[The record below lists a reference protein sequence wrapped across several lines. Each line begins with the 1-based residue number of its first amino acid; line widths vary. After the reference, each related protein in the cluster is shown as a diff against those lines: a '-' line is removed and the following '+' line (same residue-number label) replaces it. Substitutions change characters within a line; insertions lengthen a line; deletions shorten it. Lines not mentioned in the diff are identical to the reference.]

1 MTEKSIEKEKKTK
14 SKEQLRLDRLV
25 DKFGQEAVDAS
36 VKDYKEHCP
45 GKPLNTGV
53 IGEHA
58 KKYNAAKK
66 KAEKNR
72 SASKDDIYYPLA
84 AAFLNQFGE
93 SRNPY
98 EYEVERLHQYV
109 EVCNYS
115 VEEIRLAM
123 ADIVKK
129 ISGPSF
135 NAIGH
140 YVEKRREA
148 GNVDEERI
156 CLEDAEYAKDAD
168 EERIEGS
175 SFNEKI
181 AEILDEKIPSLWDS
195 NKLVIDDINGFLR
208 EDAKA
213 TNLELIVGSGKTFM
227 VPFIA
232 AAGNK
237 QGLRF
242 VYCTHNK
249 SLIRQAMD
257 GMLEFSDMYRPG
269 KEMLYVPSIE
279 DSYRHFFGIYEKS
292 KAKTG
297 FSEQDVEKIEEQK
310 IIKKYLPRVTKA
322 DRDSIKAVL
331 YNRGVKLKNERVRE
345 NAINAWENV
354 ANVLKNID
362 ELSKAKYLSEADR
375 KAVQNQFTGQEGCIR
390 RFFNALCAEKYKS
403 NYEEM
408 IADIPALVKLYP
420 GCGFKK
426 AKAVFM
432 TFHKTEK
439 PLVVFGKYGTDP
451 FVRPSSPDFPRDNLV
466 YFDESDQFC
475 SSVIGAK
482 IENAVK
488 CPVSLY
494 EFVYKWFRW
503 MNERYVYDKEN
514 DEFSFTLPEEMEVIG
529 EEGHIR
535 LKQAYIQVKRF
546 FDKYNLKNHDAM
558 RYDPKRNSDPLFIPS
573 LASMA
578 DRIYAVFNEE
588 KRVEKDNDS
597 ESKRWVIIPN
607 DGTDIDILEKY
618 GSSKENEFFLKD
630 FVKDALAC
638 TRQVLSIIRYIS
650 LIMYNKKPGST
661 LSSKVRTVADRF
673 DYQGDMDTIN
683 FIVNNMLPT
692 KSQSISYGDDYSRGL
707 NLITFH
713 NAEDHELRTIVN
725 AVFLSNLP
733 DYDVAN
739 MVFNHDKVIFSSGTA
754 SLNSLHN
761 IDQRY
766 VEEAVNRKY
775 LELNKENVP
784 DVFYELPNLKKAV
797 SMSNEARKKKLEKSK
812 LIFPVYEREVPK
824 IKNDIDSIVK
834 GYDVTTCEAVTGQK
848 FPRAFINVN
857 GRNHVANSYQ
867 INRLAFATYAVDQ
880 MLQNNCKAGLIF
892 QNALP
897 SDKPESV
904 YSIPNIEEAA
914 KHIVEKY
921 TAKTGKKVEVKILK
935 ASVSTIE
942 KAKKMLKDIDENTI
956 ILLVTAY
963 NSIGAGV
970 DLSYNRLSSDV
981 LYDIDAVFLDDIRNV
996 IKGSNEAVSG
1006 VKYQKA
1012 ACKALYELLKFDHL
1026 VNRDIYCNDRIRNQ
1040 IPGILSCIRRGDQ
1053 GFVRNLY
1060 PEDSHSPYHET
1071 IAALLLQAFGRIDRG
1086 KKKASTVLVA
1096 ASATLISDGGLSRD
1110 LYCNSNIPYMFERFL
1125 ENAEQYASE
1134 HFTEKVPDKDK
1145 LLVAE
1150 KYQLANRQN
1159 CYDVWNLLSCIQRS
1173 KNNGEDVPDYVIS
1186 DYDNLRASA
1195 FTMGYQDNELT
1206 PYGYFA
1212 DMPREL
1218 ANDGWRLTIK
1228 NGDTDNLYDAF
1239 ISICDAYKDIP
1250 HGSEFLKELET
1261 YENHNMFGEG
1271 WEKLFENILKHENEI
1286 RKNGF
1291 KFIPFA
1297 ETYYI
1302 FLGEFYERITLA
1314 MSLPNGAFDV
1324 GRRLVPVPANQFEDF
1339 DFRYE
1344 GTNVFVDTKGY
1355 RHERTPVTSE
1365 KLKTKEGRCP
1375 GPSAIVFENVKPSE
1389 RKLGGDETILAG
1401 RGEAF
1406 FINGALSYKDSV
1418 TEISER
1424 NSTRHNELLRLCEK
1438 YKIKE

>member
-1 MTEKSIEKEKKTK
+1 MIEKLIEREKKTK
-14 SKEQLRLDRLV
+14 SKEQLTLDRLV

-45 GKPLNTGV
+45 GKPLNIVV
-53 IGEHA
+53 IKEHA
-58 KKYNAAKK
+58 KKYNATKK
-66 KAEKNR
+66 KAEKNK
-72 SASKDDIYYPLA
+72 SASRDDIYYPLA
-84 AAFLNQFGE
+84 AAFLSQFGE
-93 SRNPY
+93 SRDPY

-123 ADIVKK
+123 ADIAKELP
-129 ISGPSF
+129 GPSF

-140 YVEKRREA
+140 YVNRCREA
-148 GNVDEERI
+148 GNTDEKRV
-156 CLEDAEYAKDAD
+156 CLEDAEDAKDAD

-175 SFNEKI
+175 LFNEKI

-195 NKLVIDDINGFLR
+195 NKLVIDDINEFLR
-208 EDAKA
+208 GDAKA

-331 YNRGVKLKNERVRE
+331 YNRDVKLKSKNVRE
-345 NAINAWENV
+345 NAISAWENV
-354 ANVLKNID
+354 VNVLKNID

-375 KAVQNQFTGQEGCIR
+375 KAVQNQFTGQEGCIK
-390 RFFNALCAEKYKS
+390 RFFNALCAEKYKN

-439 PLVVFGKYGTDP
+439 PLVVFGKYGADP

-482 IENAVK
+482 IEDAVK

-494 EFVYKWFRW
+494 EFVYKWFAW
-503 MNERYVYDKEN
+503 MNKHRKYNKESY
-514 DEFSFTLPEEMEVIG
+514 EFILPEDMEVIG
-529 EEGHIR
+529 EEGRIR
-535 LKQAYIQVKRF
+535 LKQAYIKVKRF

-578 DRIYAVFNEE
+578 DRMYAVFEE
-588 KRVEKDNDS
+588 KRVKKDNDS

-618 GSSKENEFFLKD
+618 DSSKENEFFLKD

-650 LIMYNKKPGST
+650 LIMYNKEPGST
-661 LSSKVRTVADRF
+661 LSSKVRSVADRL
-673 DYQGDMDTIN
+673 DYQGDTDTIN

-713 NAEDHELRTIVN
+713 NAEDHSYRTVVN

-775 LELNKENVP
+775 LELNKENIP

-834 GYDVTTCEAVTGQK
+834 GYDVTTYEAVTGQK
-848 FPRAFINVN
+848 FPRAFINVDGKN
-857 GRNHVANSYQ
+857 RVTNSYQ

-880 MLQNNCKAGLIF
+880 MLQNGCKVGLIF

-897 SDKPESV
+897 SDKPEFV

-921 TAKTGKKVEVKILK
+921 TAKTGKKVEGKILK

-942 KAKKMLKDIDENTI
+942 KLKRCFKDIDENTI
-956 ILLVTAY
+956 VLLVTAY

-1026 VNRDIYCNDRIRNQ
+1026 VSRDICRNDRIRGE
-1040 IPGILSCIRRGDQ
+1040 IPRILSCIRRGDQ
-1053 GFVRNLY
+1053 SFTRNIY
-1060 PEDSHSPYHET
+1060 PEDNHSPYHET

-1086 KKKASTVLVA
+1086 KEKASTVLVA
-1096 ASATLISDGGLSRD
+1096 ASATLISDSGLSRD

-1134 HFTEKVPDKDK
+1134 HFTEEVPDKDE

-1195 FTMGYQDNELT
+1195 FTMGYQDNGLT

-1218 ANDGWRLTIK
+1218 ANKKWRLTIK
-1228 NGDTDNLYDAF
+1228 NGDNDNLCNAF
-1239 ISICDAYKDIP
+1239 ISRCEVYKDIP
-1250 HGSEFLKELET
+1250 HGSEFLKELEA
-1261 YENHNMFGEG
+1261 YEKHGMFGEG
-1271 WEKLFENILKHENEI
+1271 WKALFKNILKHEDEI

-1314 MSLPNGAFDV
+1314 MSLPGGAFDV

-1355 RHERTPVTSE
+1355 KYERTPVTSE
-1365 KLKTKEGRCP
+1365 KLKTKESRCP

-1418 TEISER
+1418 TEIDER
-1424 NSTRHNELLRLCEK
+1424 NNTRRNELLRLCEK

>member
-1 MTEKSIEKEKKTK
+1 MIEKLIEREKKTK
-14 SKEQLRLDRLV
+14 SKEQLTLDRLI

-45 GKPLNTGV
+45 GKPLNIVV
-53 IGEHA
+53 IKEHA
-58 KKYNAAKK
+58 KKYNAEK
-66 KAEKNR
+66 KNR

-84 AAFLNQFGE
+84 SAFLNQFGE

-98 EYEVERLHQYV
+98 KCEVERLHQYV

-123 ADIVKK
+123 ADIAKELPR
-129 ISGPSF
+129 PSF
-135 NAIGH
+135 NEIGH
-140 YVEKRREA
+140 YVNRCREA
-148 GNVDEERI
+148 NNADEKRI
-156 CLEDAEYAKDAD
+156 CLEDAGYAKDAD
-168 EERIEGS
+168 EERIEDS
-175 SFNEKI
+175 LFSEKI

-249 SLIRQAMD
+249 SLIRQAMN

-279 DSYRHFFGIYEKS
+279 DSYRHFFSIYEKS

-354 ANVLKNID
+354 ENVLKNID

-390 RFFNALCAEKYKS
+390 RFFNALCTEKYKN

-482 IENAVK
+482 IEDAVK

-503 MNERYVYDKEN
+503 MNERYVYDKGN

-535 LKQAYIQVKRF
+535 LKQAYIQVKHF
-546 FDKYNLKNHDAM
+546 FNKYNLKNHDAM

-573 LASMA
+573 LASIA
-578 DRIYAVFNEE
+578 DRMYAVFNEE
-588 KRVEKDNDS
+588 KRVKKDNDS
-597 ESKRWVIIPN
+597 KSKRWVIIPN

-618 GSSKENEFFLKD
+618 DSSKENEFFLKD

-661 LSSKVRTVADRF
+661 LSSKIRTVADRF
-673 DYQGDMDTIN
+673 DYQGDADTIN

-766 VEEAVNRKY
+766 VEEAVSRKY

-797 SMSNEARKKKLEKSK
+797 SMSNETRKKKLEKSK

-824 IKNDIDSIVK
+824 IKKDIDSIVK
-834 GYDVTTCEAVTGQK
+834 GYDVTTYEAVTGQK
-848 FPRAFINVN
+848 FPRAFINVD
-857 GRNHVANSYQ
+857 GRNRVTNSYN

-880 MLQNNCKAGLIF
+880 MLQNDCKVGLIF

-914 KHIVEKY
+914 KRIVEKY
-921 TAKTGKKVEVKILK
+921 TAKTGKEVEVKVLK

-970 DLSYNRLSSDV
+970 DLSYNRLLSDV
-981 LYDIDAVFLDDIRNV
+981 LYDIDAVFLDDISNV
-996 IKGSNEAVSG
+996 IKGSSEAVSG
-1006 VKYQKA
+1006 IKYQKA
-1012 ACKALYELLKFDHL
+1012 ACTTLYDLLKFDHL
-1026 VNRDIYCNDRIRNQ
+1026 VNRNIYCNDRIRNQ
-1040 IPGILSCIRRGDQ
+1040 IPRILSCIRRGDQ

-1086 KKKASTVLVA
+1086 KKKSSTVLVA
-1096 ASATLISDGGLSRD
+1096 ASATLISNGGLSRD

-1145 LLVAE
+1145 FLVTE
-1150 KYQLANRQN
+1150 KYQRANRQN
-1159 CYDVWNLLSCIQRS
+1159 CRDVWNLLDCMQKS

-1186 DYDNLRASA
+1186 DYNSLRASA
-1195 FTMGYQDNELT
+1195 FTMGYQDNGLP

-1212 DMPREL
+1212 DIPREL
-1218 ANDGWRLTIK
+1218 ANDRWRLTIK
-1228 NGDTDNLYDAF
+1228 NGDTDNLYNAF
-1239 ISICDAYKDIP
+1239 ISTCDAYKDIP
-1250 HGSEFLKELET
+1250 HGSEFLKELEA

-1271 WEKLFENILKHENEI
+1271 WEKLFENILKHEDEI

-1389 RKLGGDETILAG
+1389 RKLGGDETILVG

-1406 FINGALSYKDSV
+1406 FINGTLSYKDSV

-1424 NSTRHNELLRLCEK
+1424 KNTRRNELLRLCEK

>member
-14 SKEQLRLDRLV
+14 SKEQLTLDRLV

-45 GKPLNTGV
+45 GKPLNIVV
-53 IGEHA
+53 IKEHA
-58 KKYNAAKK
+58 KKYNAEK
-66 KAEKNR
+66 KNR
-72 SASKDDIYYPLA
+72 SVSKDDIYYLLA
-84 AAFLNQFGE
+84 AAFLNQLGK
-93 SRNPY
+93 SRDPY

-148 GNVDEERI
+148 GNADEERI
-156 CLEDAEYAKDAD
+156 CLEGAEYAKDAD

-279 DSYRHFFGIYEKS
+279 DSYRHFFGVYEKS
-292 KAKTG
+292 RTKAG

-331 YNRGVKLKNERVRE
+331 YNRDVKLKSKNVRE
-345 NAINAWENV
+345 NAISAWENV
-354 ANVLKNID
+354 VNVLKNID

-375 KAVQNQFTGQEGCIR
+375 KAVQNQFTGQEGYIR
-390 RFFNALCAEKYKS
+390 RFFNALCAEKYKN

-451 FVRPSSPDFPRDNLV
+451 FVRPSSPDFPRNNLV

-475 SSVIGAK
+475 SSVIGTK

-514 DEFSFTLPEEMEVIG
+514 DEFSFTLPDGMEVIG
-529 EEGHIR
+529 EEGIIR
-535 LKQAYIQVKRF
+535 LKQAYIQVEHF
-546 FDKYNLKNHDAM
+546 FDKYHLKNHDAM
-558 RYDPKRNSDPLFIPS
+558 RYNPKENSDPSFIPS
-573 LASMA
+573 LASTA
-578 DRIYAVFNEE
+578 DRMYSVFNNGKYNREDD
-588 KRVEKDNDS
+588 KNTVKQ
-597 ESKRWVIIPN
+597 WVVIPS
-607 DGTDIDILEKY
+607 DVTDINILEKNSALM
-618 GSSKENEFFLKD
+618 GNDFFLKD

-638 TRQVLSIIRYIS
+638 TRRILSLIRYIS
-650 LIMYNKKPGST
+650 LTMHNKKPGST
-661 LSSKVRTVADRF
+661 HSSTVRSVANRF
-673 DYQGDMDTIN
+673 EYEGDTID
-683 FIVNNMLPT
+683 FIANNMLPT
-692 KSQSISYGDDYSRGL
+692 KSQSISYEDDYSRGL
-707 NLITFH
+707 NLVTFH
-713 NAEDHELRTIVN
+713 NAEDHSLRTIVN

-761 IDQRY
+761 TDQRY

-797 SMSNEARKKKLEKSK
+797 SMSNETRKKKLEKSK

-824 IKNDIDSIVK
+824 IKKDIDSIVK
-834 GYDVTTCEAVTGQK
+834 GYDVTTYEAVTGQK
-848 FPRAFINVN
+848 FPRAFINVDGKN
-857 GRNHVANSYQ
+857 RVTNSYQ

-880 MLQNNCKAGLIF
+880 MLQNDCKVGLIF

-897 SDKPESV
+897 SDKPEFV

-921 TAKTGKKVEVKILK
+921 TAKTGKEVEVKVLK
-935 ASVSTIE
+935 ASVNTIE

-956 ILLVTAY
+956 VLLVTAY

-996 IKGSNEAVSG
+996 IKGSSEAVSG
-1006 VKYQKA
+1006 IKYQKA
-1012 ACKALYELLKFDHL
+1012 ACTTLYDLLKFDHL
-1026 VNRDIYCNDRIRNQ
+1026 VSRDIYSNDRIRSQ
-1040 IPGILSCIRRGDQ
+1040 IPRILSCIRRGDQ
-1053 GFVRNLY
+1053 GFTRNIY
-1060 PEDSHSPYHET
+1060 PEDRHSPYHET

-1086 KKKASTVLVA
+1086 KKKSSTVLVA
-1096 ASATLISDGGLSRD
+1096 ASATLISNGGLSRD
-1110 LYCNSNIPYMFERFL
+1110 LYCNSNIPYLFERFL
-1125 ENAEQYASE
+1125 ENAEQYASA
-1134 HFTEKVPDKDK
+1134 HFTEEVPDKGD
-1145 LLVAE
+1145 LLVIE
-1150 KYQLANRQN
+1150 KYQRANRKN
-1159 CYDVWNLLSCIQRS
+1159 CHDVWNLLSCIQRS

-1186 DYDNLRASA
+1186 DYNSLRASA
-1195 FTMGYQDNELT
+1195 FTMGYQDNGLT

-1228 NGDTDNLYDAF
+1228 NGDNDSLYNAF

-1250 HGSEFLKELET
+1250 HGSEFLKELEA
-1261 YENHNMFGEG
+1261 YKKHRMFGKG
-1271 WEKLFENILKHENEI
+1271 WERLFENILKHEDEI
-1286 RKNGF
+1286 RENGF

-1314 MSLPNGAFDV
+1314 MSLPGGAFDV

-1389 RKLGGDETILAG
+1389 RKLGGDETILVG

-1418 TEISER
+1418 TEILER

>member
-1 MTEKSIEKEKKTK
+1 MIEKLIEKEKKTK
-14 SKEQLRLDRLV
+14 SKEQLTLDRLV

-45 GKPLNTGV
+45 GKPLNIVV
-53 IGEHA
+53 IKEHA
-58 KKYNAAKK
+58 KKYNAEK
-66 KAEKNR
+66 KNR

-84 AAFLNQFGE
+84 SAFLNQFGE
-93 SRNPY
+93 SRDPY
-98 EYEVERLHQYV
+98 ECEVERLHQYA

-148 GNVDEERI
+148 GNVDEKRI
-156 CLEDAEYAKDAD
+156 CLEDVEVAKDAD
-168 EERIEGS
+168 KERIEDSLFG
-175 SFNEKI
+175 ERI
-181 AEILDEKIPSLWDS
+181 AEILDKKIPSLWDS

-292 KAKTG
+292 RTMAG

-354 ANVLKNID
+354 ENVLKNID
-362 ELSKAKYLSEADR
+362 ELSKAKYLSETDR

-390 RFFNALCAEKYKS
+390 RFFNALCTEKYKN

-408 IADIPALVKLYP
+408 IADIPELVKLYP

-482 IENAVK
+482 IEDAVK

-503 MNERYVYDKEN
+503 MNERYVYDKGN

-535 LKQAYIQVKRF
+535 LKQAYIQVKHF
-546 FDKYNLKNHDAM
+546 FNKYNLKNHDAM

-573 LASMA
+573 LASIA
-578 DRIYAVFNEE
+578 DRMYAVFNEE
-588 KRVEKDNDS
+588 KRVKKDNDS
-597 ESKRWVIIPN
+597 KSKRWVIIPN

-618 GSSKENEFFLKD
+618 DSSKENEFFLKD

-673 DYQGDMDTIN
+673 DYQGDADTIN

-766 VEEAVNRKY
+766 VEEAVSRKY

-784 DVFYELPNLKKAV
+784 DVFYELSNLKKAV
-797 SMSNEARKKKLEKSK
+797 SMSNETRKKKLEKSK
-812 LIFPVYEREVPK
+812 LIFPVYEQEVPK
-824 IKNDIDSIVK
+824 IKKDIDSIVK
-834 GYDVTTCEAVTGQK
+834 GYDVTTYEAVTGQK
-848 FPRAFINVN
+848 FPRAFINVD
-857 GRNHVANSYQ
+857 GRNRVTNSYN

-880 MLQNNCKAGLIF
+880 MLQNDCKVGLIF

-921 TAKTGKKVEVKILK
+921 TAKTGKKVEVKVLK

-970 DLSYNRLSSDV
+970 DLSYNRLLSDV
-981 LYDIDAVFLDDIRNV
+981 LYDIDAVFLDDISNV
-996 IKGSNEAVSG
+996 IKGSSEAVSG
-1006 VKYQKA
+1006 IKYQKA
-1012 ACKALYELLKFDHL
+1012 ACTTLYDLLKFDHL

-1040 IPGILSCIRRGDQ
+1040 IPRILSCIRRGDQ

-1086 KKKASTVLVA
+1086 KKKSSTVLVA
-1096 ASATLISDGGLSRD
+1096 ASATLISNGGLSRD

-1145 LLVAE
+1145 FLVTE
-1150 KYQLANRQN
+1150 KYQRANRQN
-1159 CYDVWNLLSCIQRS
+1159 CRDVWNLLSCIQRS

-1186 DYDNLRASA
+1186 DYNSLRASA
-1195 FTMGYQDNELT
+1195 FTMGYQDNGLP

-1212 DMPREL
+1212 DIPREL
-1218 ANDGWRLTIK
+1218 ANDRWRLTIK
-1228 NGDTDNLYDAF
+1228 NGDTDNLYNAF
-1239 ISICDAYKDIP
+1239 ISTCDAYKDIP
-1250 HGSEFLKELET
+1250 HGSEFLKELEA

-1271 WEKLFENILKHENEI
+1271 WEKLFENILKHEDEI

-1324 GRRLVPVPANQFEDF
+1324 GRRLVSVPANQFEDF

-1389 RKLGGDETILAG
+1389 RKLGGDETILVG

-1406 FINGALSYKDSV
+1406 FINGTLSYKDSV

-1424 NSTRHNELLRLCEK
+1424 KNTRRNELLRLCEK

>member
-1 MTEKSIEKEKKTK
+1 MEKLIEKEKKTK
-14 SKEQLRLDRLV
+14 SKEQLKLDKLI
-25 DKFGQEAVDAS
+25 DKFGQEAIDAS
-36 VKDYKEHCP
+36 IKAYKENCP
-45 GKPLNTGV
+45 GEPLNIGV
-53 IGEHA
+53 IRDKA

-66 KAEKNR
+66 KAEKNK
-72 SASKDDIYYPLA
+72 SASMDDIYYPLA
-84 AAFLNQFGE
+84 VTFLNQFGE
-93 SRNPY
+93 SRDPY
-98 EYEVERLHQYV
+98 EYEVEKLHQYV

-115 VEEIRLAM
+115 VEEIKLAM
-123 ADIVKK
+123 ADIVKELP
-129 ISGPSF
+129 GPSF

-140 YVEKRREA
+140 YVNRCREA
-148 GNVDEERI
+148 GNTDEKHTY
-156 CLEDAEYAKDAD
+156 LEDVGDVKDTD
-168 EERIEGS
+168 EERIEDS
-175 SFNEKI
+175 LFCEKI
-181 AEILDEKIPSLWDS
+181 SEILDEKIPSLWDS
-195 NKLVIDDINGFLR
+195 NKLVIDDIDGFLR
-208 EDAKA
+208 GDAKA

-269 KEMLYVPSIE
+269 KEMLYIPSIE

-292 KAKTG
+292 KAKTNFG
-297 FSEQDVEKIEEQK
+297 EQDVEKIEEQK
-310 IIKKYLPRVTKA
+310 IIKMYLPRVTKA

-331 YNRGVKLKNERVRE
+331 YNRGVKLKDERVRE
-345 NAINAWENV
+345 SAINAWENV
-354 ANVLKNID
+354 ENALINID
-362 ELSKAKYLSEADR
+362 ELSKAKYLSEANR
-375 KAVQNQFTGQEGCIR
+375 KAVQNQFTEQEGYIK
-390 RFFNALCAEKYKS
+390 RFFNALCTEKYKT

-408 IADIPALVKLYP
+408 ITDIPALVKLYP

-439 PLVVFGKYGTDP
+439 SLVIFGKYGTDP

-466 YFDESDQFC
+466 YFDESDRFC

-482 IENAVK
+482 IEEAVK

-494 EFVYKWFRW
+494 EFVYKWFTWINKHRKH
-503 MNERYVYDKEN
+503 NKEN
-514 DEFSFTLPEEMEVIG
+514 DEFTYILPKDMEVIG
-529 EEGHIR
+529 EEGLTH
-535 LKQAYIQVKRF
+535 LKQAYIQVEHF
-546 FDKYNLKNHDAM
+546 FDKYCLENHDAM
-558 RYDPKRNSDPLFIPS
+558 RYNPKENSDPSFIPS
-573 LASMA
+573 LASVANRM
-578 DRIYAVFNEE
+578 YSVFNNGKYNKEDD
-588 KRVEKDNDS
+588 KNTVKQ
-597 ESKRWVIIPN
+597 WVVIPS
-607 DGTDIDILEKY
+607 DVTDIDILEKN
-618 GSSKENEFFLKD
+618 SVLTENYFFLKD

-638 TRQVLSIIRYIS
+638 TRQILSLIRYIS
-650 LIMYNKKPGST
+650 LTMHNKKPGST
-661 LSSKVRTVADRF
+661 HLSTVRSVANRF
-673 DYQGDMDTIN
+673 DYEGDTID
-683 FIVNNMLPT
+683 FIANNMLPT
-692 KSQSISYGDDYSRGL
+692 KSQSISYEDDYSIGL

-713 NAEDHELRTIVN
+713 NAEDHSLRTVVN

-784 DVFYELPNLKKAV
+784 DVFYELSNLKKAV
-797 SMSNEARKKKLEKSK
+797 SMSNETRKKKLEKSK

-824 IKNDIDSIVK
+824 IPTDIDSIVK
-834 GYDVTTCEAVTGQK
+834 GYDVTTYESVTGQK
-848 FPRAFINVN
+848 FPQTFIKIDRK
-857 GRNHVANSYQ
+857 GCVANGYEIS
-867 INRLAFATYAVDQ
+867 RLAFTTYAIDQ
-880 MLQNNCKAGLIF
+880 MLQNECKVGLIF

-897 SDKPESV
+897 SDKSNYV
-904 YSIPNIEEAA
+904 YSIHNIKEAA

-921 TAKTGKKVEVKILK
+921 TAKTGKEVEVKVLK
-935 ASVSTIE
+935 ASVNTIE

-956 ILLVTAY
+956 VLLVTAY

-970 DLSYNRLSSDV
+970 DLSYNKLLSDV
-981 LYDIDAVFLDDIRNV
+981 LYDIDAVFLDKISNV

-1006 VKYQKA
+1006 IKYQKA
-1012 ACKALYELLKFDHL
+1012 ACTTLYDLLKFDHL
-1026 VNRDIYCNDRIRNQ
+1026 VNRDIYCNDRIQ
-1040 IPGILSCIRRGDQ
+1040 KEIPHILGCVRRGDQ
-1053 GFVRNLY
+1053 RFVRNLY

-1086 KKKASTVLVA
+1086 KKKASTVLIA
-1096 ASATLISDGGLSRD
+1096 ASATLIFDGGLSRD

-1134 HFTEKVPDKDK
+1134 HFTEEVPDKGK
-1145 LLVAE
+1145 FLVTE
-1150 KYQLANRQN
+1150 KYQRANRKN
-1159 CYDVWNLLSCIQRS
+1159 CRDVWNLLDCMQKS

-1186 DYDNLRASA
+1186 DYNSLRASA
-1195 FTMGYQDNELT
+1195 FTMGYQDNGLT

-1212 DMPREL
+1212 DMPREF

-1228 NGDTDNLYDAF
+1228 NGDTDNLYNAF

-1250 HGSEFLKELET
+1250 HGSEFLKELEA
-1261 YENHNMFGEG
+1261 YKKHRMFGKG
-1271 WEKLFENILKHENEI
+1271 WERLFENILKHEDEV
-1286 RKNGF
+1286 RENGF

-1314 MSLPNGAFDV
+1314 MSLPGGAFDV

-1418 TEISER
+1418 TEITER
-1424 NSTRHNELLRLCEK
+1424 NNTRRNELLRLCEK